1 MAPSICQA
9 WDLLSYKLNLLLKR
23 IVFFSLYYVGI
34 DYCSFVIPLQSIN
47 KELRDLKTRMQGL
60 LEEKDTLSH
69 EYQDLTK
76 KKAKVELTIKD
87 ILEEIEGD
95 KKSRVSW
102 LF

>member
-1 MAPSICQA
+1 MHVLPLFSTRI
-9 WDLLSYKLNLLLKR
+9 Y
-23 IVFFSLYYVGI
+23 IVFLFLLVH
-34 DYCSFVIPLQSIN
+34 LQSIN
-47 KELRDLKTRMQGL
+47 KELRDLKTRMQSL

-95 KKSRVSW
+95 KRSRVS
-102 LF
+102 

>member
-1 MAPSICQA
+1 MSFLCLAPEFVFLF
-9 WDLLSYKLNLLLKR
+9 LL
-23 IVFFSLYYVGI
+23 VF
-34 DYCSFVIPLQSIN
+34 LQSIN
-47 KELRDLKTRMQGL
+47 KELRDLKTRMQSL

-95 KKSRVSW
+95 KRSRVS
-102 LF
+102 